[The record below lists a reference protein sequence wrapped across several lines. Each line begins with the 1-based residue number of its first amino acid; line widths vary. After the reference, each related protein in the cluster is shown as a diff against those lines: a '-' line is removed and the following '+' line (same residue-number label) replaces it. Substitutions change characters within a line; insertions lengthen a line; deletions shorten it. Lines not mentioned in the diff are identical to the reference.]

1 MKRLKYILS
10 LLLLACCL
18 PTMAQSDIEVTDS
31 TSTEWEDNIGGGL
44 LPNLPTDPV
53 TSLTL
58 SMTDITLDG
67 GDRFRLIAQTNST
80 AANKAVTWSVA
91 DKKIAIVSGNGTVTG
106 LKTGST
112 IVTATSVSNPEISV
126 SCKVTVISDYVAPSS
141 GWILPWGREEAWT
154 MKYKFF
160 EQVNYVE
167 PSDDVFGRS
176 WKELNY
182 DDTSWETLTG
192 PMGSEGIWYAPYN
205 YVWRGEYNC
214 FCLRRVFDLP
224 VVGTGNY
231 IFKMQH
237 DDDIKV
243 YLNGKLVID
252 EPNWTD
258 ESISTY
264 EIPNEAFVAGENML
278 AIYIQQNWG
287 GAYLDYGLYY
297 ESKDPVTDLTL
308 SSSNLTLRMGE
319 YAILKATVNES
330 ASNKNVTWS
339 VANSEI
345 VSVSASGKVKGL
357 KTGTTI
363 VTATS
368 VSNPEVSASCT
379 VTVTSEY
386 AVPSSGWELPWGK
399 DEAWTMK
406 YKYSELSNYVEPSND
421 LNGNSWKVLN
431 YNDASWETLTG
442 PMGSEGIGYAPF
454 NYVWNGE
461 NNCFCLRR
469 SFYLPVVGTGTY
481 TLYTMHDDGIEVY
494 LNGQLVAEY
503 DDWTHEQVI
512 SYVLPNNVFVAGENI
527 LSIYIKQGG
536 GDAYLDYGLYY
547 ESIEPVTELALSS
560 SELTLKM
567 GEYAMLKAT
576 ANESAYNKSVTWSVA
591 NSAVATVST
600 SGRVKGVK
608 TGTTVV
614 TATSVSNP
622 EVSASCTVTVTS
634 EYAEQ
639 GDLPDVPFEFFFD
652 AANYDANTR
661 SIPNHEAATLSEY
674 NLQLSENIPTMNGN
688 YLTLHERCEGYL
700 DRWEKGSTESGSYFY
715 RSGQDNMTIVCK
727 VKPKRDP
734 NNAMDFISNRGGGYN
749 YMLRIGNSNTIFLHT
764 ATSWGEERERAL
776 DLPNIDEPQILAVR
790 VNGTEDYIQI
800 DNLTTDESLKVH
812 GVNWGGG
819 DNVMKFFY
827 NDGGEYWMGDFYWM
841 YYSFEY
847 LDDAELSA
855 FMTLEGNMPLK
866 GDVNG
871 DGTVSIVDATMI
883 TNEILQIDNV
893 GFNRERA
900 DMNGDGRISIVDA
913 TMVTNIILNK

>member
-44 LPNLPTDPV
+44 LPDLPTDPV

-67 GDRFRLIAQTNST
+67 GDRFRLTAQTNST

-91 DKKIAIVSGNGTVTG
+91 DKKIAIVSNNGTVTG

-112 IVTATSVSNPEISV
+112 IVTATSVSNPEISA

-160 EQVNYVE
+160 EQANYVE

-214 FCLRRVFDLP
+214 FCLRRSFDLP
-224 VVGTGNY
+224 VVGTGGY
-231 IFKMQH
+231 SFKMQH

-252 EPNWTD
+252 EPDYTD
-258 ESISTY
+258 ERISTY
-264 EIPNEAFVAGENML
+264 EIPNDAFVAGENML

-297 ESKDPVTDLTL
+297 ES
-308 SSSNLTLRMGE
+308 
-319 YAILKATVNES
+319 
-330 ASNKNVTWS
+330 
-339 VANSEI
+339 
-345 VSVSASGKVKGL
+345 
-357 KTGTTI
+357 
-363 VTATS
+363 
-368 VSNPEVSASCT
+368 
-379 VTVTSEY
+379 
-386 AVPSSGWELPWGK
+386 
-399 DEAWTMK
+399 
-406 YKYSELSNYVEPSND
+406 
-421 LNGNSWKVLN
+421 
-431 YNDASWETLTG
+431 
-442 PMGSEGIGYAPF
+442 
-454 NYVWNGE
+454 
-461 NNCFCLRR
+461 
-469 SFYLPVVGTGTY
+469 
-481 TLYTMHDDGIEVY
+481 
-494 LNGQLVAEY
+494 
-503 DDWTHEQVI
+503 
-512 SYVLPNNVFVAGENI
+512 
-527 LSIYIKQGG
+527 
-536 GDAYLDYGLYY
+536 
-547 ESIEPVTELALSS
+547 IEPVTELALSS
-560 SELTLKM
+560 SELTLKI

-591 NSAVATVST
+591 NSAVATVSQ

-608 TGTTVV
+608 TGSTIV

-622 EVSASCTVTVTS
+622 EVSASCIVTVTS

-652 AANYDANTR
+652 AANYDANTQ

-674 NLQLSENIPTMNGN
+674 NLQLSENIPTMNGSF
-688 YLTLHERCEGYL
+688 LTLHERCEGYL

-715 RSGQDNMTIVCK
+715 RNGQDNMTIVCK
-727 VKPKRDP
+727 VTPRMDTG
-734 NNAMDFISNRGGGYN
+734 NASDFICNRGGGYN
-749 YMLRIGNSNTIFLHT
+749 YMLRIGDNNSIFLHT
-764 ATSWGEERERAL
+764 GTAYEDGRVLR
-776 DLPNIDEPQILAVR
+776 LPYNDEPQILAVR
-790 VNGTEDYIQI
+790 VNGAEDYIQI
-800 DNLTTDESLKVH
+800 DNLTTDESHKVY

-893 GFNRERA
+893 GFNSERA

>member
-1 MKRLKYILS
+1 MKQMKYIIS
-10 LLLLACCL
+10 LLLLTIFCWQ
-18 PTMAQSDIEVTDS
+18 PIVAQSDIELTDS
-31 TSTEWEDNIGGGL
+31 TSTEWGDNIGGGI

-58 SMTDITLDG
+58 SMTEITLDG
-67 GDRFRLIAQTNST
+67 GDRFRLTAQTNST

-112 IVTATSVSNPEISV
+112 IVTATSVSNPEISA

-141 GWILPWGREEAWT
+141 GWILPWGKEEAWT
-154 MKYKFF
+154 MKYKYF
-160 EQVNYVE
+160 EQANYVE
-167 PSDDVFGRS
+167 PSNDIFGRS

-192 PMGSEGIWYAPYN
+192 PMGSKGDYN
-205 YVWRGEYNC
+205 Y
-214 FCLRRVFDLP
+214 
-224 VVGTGNY
+224 
-231 IFKMQH
+231 H
-237 DDDIKV
+237 
-243 YLNGKLVID
+243 
-252 EPNWTD
+252 
-258 ESISTY
+258 
-264 EIPNEAFVAGENML
+264 
-278 AIYIQQNWG
+278 
-287 GAYLDYGLYY
+287 
-297 ESKDPVTDLTL
+297 
-308 SSSNLTLRMGE
+308 
-319 YAILKATVNES
+319 
-330 ASNKNVTWS
+330 
-339 VANSEI
+339 
-345 VSVSASGKVKGL
+345 
-357 KTGTTI
+357 
-363 VTATS
+363 
-368 VSNPEVSASCT
+368 
-379 VTVTSEY
+379 
-386 AVPSSGWELPWGK
+386 WE
-399 DEAWTMK
+399 
-406 YKYSELSNYVEPSND
+406 
-421 LNGNSWKVLN
+421 
-431 YNDASWETLTG
+431 
-442 PMGSEGIGYAPF
+442 
-454 NYVWNGE
+454 GE

-469 SFYLPVVGTGTY
+469 TFFIPVVGNG
-481 TLYTMHDDGIEVY
+481 LYKLYANHDDGIEVY
-494 LNGQLVAEY
+494 MNGRLVAEY
-503 DDWTHEQVI
+503 NDWTQDQDVI
-512 SYVLPNNVFVAGENI
+512 YIIPNEALTAGDNQ
-527 LSIYIKQGG
+527 LAIYIKQGG
-536 GDAYLDYGLYY
+536 GGAYLDYGLYY

-591 NSAVATVST
+591 NSAVATVSP

-608 TGTTVV
+608 TGSTII
-614 TATSVSNP
+614 TAISVSNP

-652 AANYDANTR
+652 AANYDANTQ
-661 SIPNHEAATLSEY
+661 SIPNHEAATLNEY
-674 NLQLSENIPTMNGN
+674 NLQLSENIPTMNGSF
-688 YLTLHERCEGYL
+688 LTLHERCEGYL

-715 RSGQDNMTIVCK
+715 RNGQDNMTIVCK
-727 VKPKRDP
+727 VTPRMDTG
-734 NNAMDFISNRGGGYN
+734 NASDFICNRGGGYN
-749 YMLRIGNSNTIFLHT
+749 YMLRIGENNSIFLHT
-764 ATSWGEERERAL
+764 GTAYEDGRVLR
-776 DLPNIDEPQILAVR
+776 LPYNDEPQILAVR
-790 VNGTEDYIQI
+790 VNGAEDYIQI
-800 DNLTTDESLKVH
+800 DNLTTDESHKVY

-827 NDGGEYWMGDFYWM
+827 NDGGEYWLGDFYWM

-871 DGTVSIVDATMI
+871 DGTVSVVDATMI

>member
-1 MKRLKYILS
+1 MKQMKYIIS
-10 LLLLACCL
+10 LLLLTIFCWQ
-18 PTMAQSDIEVTDS
+18 PVVAQSDIELTDS
-31 TSTEWEDNIGGGL
+31 TSTGWGDNIGGGF
-44 LPNLPTDPV
+44 LPALPTGPV

-58 SMTDITLDG
+58 SMTDIILDG
-67 GDRFRLIAQTNST
+67 GDHFRLTAQTNST

-112 IVTATSVSNPEISV
+112 IVTATSVSNPEISA

-141 GWILPWGREEAWT
+141 GWILPWGKEEAWT

-160 EQVNYVE
+160 EQANYVE
-167 PSDDVFGRS
+167 PSNDILGRS

-192 PMGSEGIWYAPYN
+192 PMGSEGIWYAPFN
-205 YVWRGEYNC
+205 YVWYGEYNC
-214 FCLRRVFDLP
+214 FCLRRTFDLP
-224 VVGTGNY
+224 VIGTGVY
-231 IFKMQH
+231 SFKMQH

-252 EPNWTD
+252 EPNYTD
-258 ESISTY
+258 ERISTY
-264 EIPNEAFVAGENML
+264 QIPNDAFVAGENML

-297 ESKDPVTDLTL
+297 EST
-308 SSSNLTLRMGE
+308 
-319 YAILKATVNES
+319 
-330 ASNKNVTWS
+330 
-339 VANSEI
+339 
-345 VSVSASGKVKGL
+345 
-357 KTGTTI
+357 
-363 VTATS
+363 
-368 VSNPEVSASCT
+368 
-379 VTVTSEY
+379 
-386 AVPSSGWELPWGK
+386 
-399 DEAWTMK
+399 
-406 YKYSELSNYVEPSND
+406 
-421 LNGNSWKVLN
+421 
-431 YNDASWETLTG
+431 
-442 PMGSEGIGYAPF
+442 
-454 NYVWNGE
+454 
-461 NNCFCLRR
+461 
-469 SFYLPVVGTGTY
+469 
-481 TLYTMHDDGIEVY
+481 
-494 LNGQLVAEY
+494 
-503 DDWTHEQVI
+503 
-512 SYVLPNNVFVAGENI
+512 
-527 LSIYIKQGG
+527 
-536 GDAYLDYGLYY
+536 
-547 ESIEPVTELALSS
+547 EPVTELTLSS

-567 GEYAMLKAT
+567 GEYAVLKAT
-576 ANESAYNKSVTWSVA
+576 ANESAYDKSVTWSVA
-591 NSAVATVST
+591 NSAVATVS
-600 SGRVKGVK
+600 SAGRVKGVK
-608 TGTTVV
+608 TGTTIV

-652 AANYDANTR
+652 AANYDANTQ

-727 VKPKRDP
+727 VKPRMDTG
-734 NNAMDFISNRGGGYN
+734 NASDFICNRGGGYN
-749 YMLRIGNSNTIFLHT
+749 YMLRIGDNNSIFLHT
-764 ATSWGEERERAL
+764 GTAYEDGRVLR
-776 DLPNIDEPQILAVR
+776 LPYSDEPQILAVR
-790 VNGTEDYIQI
+790 VNGAEDYIQI
-800 DNLTTDESLKVH
+800 DNLTTDESHKVY
-812 GVNWGGG
+812 GINWGGG

-827 NDGGEYWMGDFYWM
+827 NDGEEYWTGDFYWM

-847 LDDAELSA
+847 LDDVELSA

-893 GFNRERA
+893 GFDRERA

-913 TMVTNIILNK
+913 TMVTNIILNE

>member
-1 MKRLKYILS
+1 MKQTKYIIS
-10 LLLLACCL
+10 LLLLTVFCWQ
-18 PTMAQSDIEVTDS
+18 PVVAQSDIELTDS
-31 TSTEWEDNIGGGL
+31 TSTDWGDNIGGGF
-44 LPNLPTDPV
+44 LPTLPTDPV

-67 GDRFRLIAQTNST
+67 GDRFRLTAQTNST

-91 DKKIAIVSGNGTVTG
+91 DKKIAIVSNNGTVTG
-106 LKTGST
+106 LKKGTT
-112 IVTATSVSNPEISV
+112 TVTATSVSDPEISAT
-126 SCKVTVISDYVAPSS
+126 CKVTVISDYTAPSS
-141 GWILPWGREEAWT
+141 GWILPWGKDEAWT
-154 MKYKFF
+154 MKYKYF
-160 EQVNYVE
+160 EQDNYVE
-167 PSDDVFGRS
+167 PSNDIFGRS

-182 DDTSWETLTG
+182 NDASWETLTG

-205 YVWRGEYNC
+205 YVWNGENNC
-214 FCLRRVFDLP
+214 FCLRRTFDLP
-224 VVGTGNY
+224 VVGTGIY
-231 IFKMQH
+231 SFRMQH

-243 YLNGKLVID
+243 YLNGKLAID
-252 EPNWTD
+252 EPDYTD
-258 ESISTY
+258 ERISIY
-264 EIPNEAFVAGENML
+264 EIPNDAFMAGENML
-278 AIYIQQNWG
+278 AIYIQQNRG
-287 GAYLDYGLYY
+287 G
-297 ESKDPVTDLTL
+297 
-308 SSSNLTLRMGE
+308 
-319 YAILKATVNES
+319 
-330 ASNKNVTWS
+330 
-339 VANSEI
+339 
-345 VSVSASGKVKGL
+345 
-357 KTGTTI
+357 
-363 VTATS
+363 
-368 VSNPEVSASCT
+368 
-379 VTVTSEY
+379 
-386 AVPSSGWELPWGK
+386 
-399 DEAWTMK
+399 
-406 YKYSELSNYVEPSND
+406 
-421 LNGNSWKVLN
+421 
-431 YNDASWETLTG
+431 
-442 PMGSEGIGYAPF
+442 
-454 NYVWNGE
+454 
-461 NNCFCLRR
+461 
-469 SFYLPVVGTGTY
+469 
-481 TLYTMHDDGIEVY
+481 
-494 LNGQLVAEY
+494 
-503 DDWTHEQVI
+503 
-512 SYVLPNNVFVAGENI
+512 
-527 LSIYIKQGG
+527 
-536 GDAYLDYGLYY
+536 AYLDYGLYY

-567 GEYAMLKAT
+567 GESAVLKAT

-591 NSAVATVST
+591 NSAVATVSP

-608 TGTTVV
+608 TGSTVV

-622 EVSASCTVTVTS
+622 EVSVSCTVTVTS

-652 AANYDANTR
+652 AANYDANTQ

-727 VKPKRDP
+727 VTPRMDTG
-734 NNAMDFISNRGGGYN
+734 NASDFISNRGGGYN
-749 YMLRIGNSNTIFLHT
+749 YMLRIGDNNSIFLHT
-764 ATSWGEERERAL
+764 GTAYEDGRVLR
-776 DLPNIDEPQILAVR
+776 LPYNDEPQILAVR

-800 DNLTTDESLKVH
+800 DNLTTDESVKVY

>member
-1 MKRLKYILS
+1 
-10 LLLLACCL
+10 
-18 PTMAQSDIEVTDS
+18 MAQSDIEVTDS

-44 LPNLPTDPV
+44 LPDLPTDPV

-67 GDRFRLIAQTNST
+67 GDRFRLTAQTNST

-91 DKKIAIVSGNGTVTG
+91 DKKIAIVSNNGTVTG

-112 IVTATSVSNPEISV
+112 IVTATSVSNPEISA

-160 EQVNYVE
+160 EQANYVE

-214 FCLRRVFDLP
+214 FCLRRSFDLP
-224 VVGTGNY
+224 VVGTGGY
-231 IFKMQH
+231 SFKMQH

-252 EPNWTD
+252 EPDYTD
-258 ESISTY
+258 ERISTY
-264 EIPNEAFVAGENML
+264 EIPNDAFVAGENML

-297 ESKDPVTDLTL
+297 ES
-308 SSSNLTLRMGE
+308 
-319 YAILKATVNES
+319 
-330 ASNKNVTWS
+330 
-339 VANSEI
+339 
-345 VSVSASGKVKGL
+345 
-357 KTGTTI
+357 
-363 VTATS
+363 
-368 VSNPEVSASCT
+368 
-379 VTVTSEY
+379 
-386 AVPSSGWELPWGK
+386 
-399 DEAWTMK
+399 
-406 YKYSELSNYVEPSND
+406 
-421 LNGNSWKVLN
+421 
-431 YNDASWETLTG
+431 
-442 PMGSEGIGYAPF
+442 
-454 NYVWNGE
+454 
-461 NNCFCLRR
+461 
-469 SFYLPVVGTGTY
+469 
-481 TLYTMHDDGIEVY
+481 
-494 LNGQLVAEY
+494 
-503 DDWTHEQVI
+503 
-512 SYVLPNNVFVAGENI
+512 
-527 LSIYIKQGG
+527 
-536 GDAYLDYGLYY
+536 
-547 ESIEPVTELALSS
+547 IEPVTELALSS
-560 SELTLKM
+560 SELTLKI

-591 NSAVATVST
+591 NSAVATVSQ

-608 TGTTVV
+608 TGSTIV

-622 EVSASCTVTVTS
+622 EVSASCIVTVTS

-652 AANYDANTR
+652 AANYDANTQ

-674 NLQLSENIPTMNGN
+674 NLQLSENIPTMNGSF
-688 YLTLHERCEGYL
+688 LTLHERCEGYL

-715 RSGQDNMTIVCK
+715 RNGQDNMTIVCK
-727 VKPKRDP
+727 VTPRMDTG
-734 NNAMDFISNRGGGYN
+734 NASDFICNRGGGYN
-749 YMLRIGNSNTIFLHT
+749 YMLRIGDNNSIFLHT
-764 ATSWGEERERAL
+764 GTAYEDGRVLR
-776 DLPNIDEPQILAVR
+776 LPYNDEPQILAVR
-790 VNGTEDYIQI
+790 VNGAEDYIQI
-800 DNLTTDESLKVH
+800 DNLTTDESHKVY

-893 GFNRERA
+893 GFNSERA

>member
-44 LPNLPTDPV
+44 LPDLPTDPV

-67 GDRFRLIAQTNST
+67 GDRFRLTAQTNST

-91 DKKIAIVSGNGTVTG
+91 DKKIAIVSNNGTVTG

-112 IVTATSVSNPEISV
+112 IVTATSVSNPEISA

-154 MKYKFF
+154 MKYKYF
-160 EQVNYVE
+160 EQANYVE
-167 PSDDVFGRS
+167 PSNDVFGRS

-252 EPNWTD
+252 EPNYTD
-258 ESISTY
+258 ERISTY
-264 EIPNEAFVAGENML
+264 EIPSNAFVAGENVL
-278 AIYIQQNWG
+278 AIYIKQNHG

-297 ESKDPVTDLTL
+297 EST
-308 SSSNLTLRMGE
+308 
-319 YAILKATVNES
+319 
-330 ASNKNVTWS
+330 
-339 VANSEI
+339 
-345 VSVSASGKVKGL
+345 
-357 KTGTTI
+357 
-363 VTATS
+363 
-368 VSNPEVSASCT
+368 
-379 VTVTSEY
+379 
-386 AVPSSGWELPWGK
+386 
-399 DEAWTMK
+399 
-406 YKYSELSNYVEPSND
+406 
-421 LNGNSWKVLN
+421 
-431 YNDASWETLTG
+431 
-442 PMGSEGIGYAPF
+442 
-454 NYVWNGE
+454 
-461 NNCFCLRR
+461 
-469 SFYLPVVGTGTY
+469 
-481 TLYTMHDDGIEVY
+481 
-494 LNGQLVAEY
+494 
-503 DDWTHEQVI
+503 
-512 SYVLPNNVFVAGENI
+512 
-527 LSIYIKQGG
+527 
-536 GDAYLDYGLYY
+536 
-547 ESIEPVTELALSS
+547 EPVTELTLSS

-576 ANESAYNKSVTWSVA
+576 ANESAYNKNVTWSVA
-591 NSAVATVST
+591 NRAVATVSP

-608 TGTTVV
+608 TGSTIV

-622 EVSASCTVTVTS
+622 EVSASCIVTVTS

-652 AANYDANTR
+652 AANYDANTQ

-674 NLQLSENIPTMNGN
+674 NLQLSENIPTMNGD

-800 DNLTTDESLKVH
+800 DNLTTDESLKVY

>member
-1 MKRLKYILS
+1 MKQMKYMIS
-10 LLLLACCL
+10 LLLLTVFCWQ
-18 PTMAQSDIEVTDS
+18 PIVAQSDIELTDS
-31 TSTEWEDNIGGGL
+31 TSTEWGDNIGGGI

-58 SMTDITLDG
+58 SMTEITLDG
-67 GDRFRLIAQTNST
+67 GDRFRLTAQTNST

-91 DKKIAIVSGNGTVTG
+91 DKKIAIVSGNGIVTG

-112 IVTATSVSNPEISV
+112 IVTATSVSNPEISA

-141 GWILPWGREEAWT
+141 GWILPWGKEEAWT
-154 MKYKFF
+154 MKYKYF
-160 EQVNYVE
+160 EQANYVE
-167 PSDDVFGRS
+167 PSNDIFGRS

-192 PMGSEGIWYAPYN
+192 PMGSKGDYN
-205 YVWRGEYNC
+205 Y
-214 FCLRRVFDLP
+214 
-224 VVGTGNY
+224 
-231 IFKMQH
+231 H
-237 DDDIKV
+237 
-243 YLNGKLVID
+243 
-252 EPNWTD
+252 
-258 ESISTY
+258 
-264 EIPNEAFVAGENML
+264 
-278 AIYIQQNWG
+278 
-287 GAYLDYGLYY
+287 
-297 ESKDPVTDLTL
+297 
-308 SSSNLTLRMGE
+308 
-319 YAILKATVNES
+319 
-330 ASNKNVTWS
+330 
-339 VANSEI
+339 
-345 VSVSASGKVKGL
+345 
-357 KTGTTI
+357 
-363 VTATS
+363 
-368 VSNPEVSASCT
+368 
-379 VTVTSEY
+379 
-386 AVPSSGWELPWGK
+386 WE
-399 DEAWTMK
+399 
-406 YKYSELSNYVEPSND
+406 
-421 LNGNSWKVLN
+421 
-431 YNDASWETLTG
+431 
-442 PMGSEGIGYAPF
+442 
-454 NYVWNGE
+454 GE

-469 SFYLPVVGTGTY
+469 TFFIPVVGNG
-481 TLYTMHDDGIEVY
+481 LYKLYANHDDGIEVY
-494 LNGQLVAEY
+494 MNGRLVAEY
-503 DDWTHEQVI
+503 YDWTQDQDVI
-512 SYVLPNNVFVAGENI
+512 YIIPNEALTAGDNQ
-527 LSIYIKQGG
+527 LAIYIKQGG
-536 GDAYLDYGLYY
+536 GGAYLDYGLYY

-591 NSAVATVST
+591 NSAVATVSP

-608 TGTTVV
+608 TGSTIV

-622 EVSASCTVTVTS
+622 EVSACCTVTVTS

-652 AANYDANTR
+652 AANYDANTQ

-674 NLQLSENIPTMNGN
+674 NLQLSENIPTMNGSF
-688 YLTLHERCEGYL
+688 LTLHERCEGYL

-715 RSGQDNMTIVCK
+715 RNGQDNMTIVCK
-727 VKPKRDP
+727 VTPRMDTG
-734 NNAMDFISNRGGGYN
+734 NASDFISNRGGGYN
-749 YMLRIGNSNTIFLHT
+749 YMLRIGDNNSIFLHT
-764 ATSWGEERERAL
+764 GTAYEDGRVLR
-776 DLPNIDEPQILAVR
+776 LPYNDEPQILAVR
-790 VNGTEDYIQI
+790 VNGAEDYIQI
-800 DNLTTDESLKVH
+800 DNLTTDESHKVY

-827 NDGGEYWMGDFYWM
+827 NDGGEYWLGDFYWM

-871 DGTVSIVDATMI
+871 DGTVSVVDATMI